1 MQNLAQLNNDLELVN
16 IKIEN
21 SRDVRTQSDAPN
33 FEETGQRAELWGNE
47 LTCQIMM
54 KQVDVSNYEE
64 TVRLMSSP
72 HENKQEKD
80 LKKTTKSVNKWKI
93 TQI

>member
-1 MQNLAQLNNDLELVN
+1 
-16 IKIEN
+16 
-21 SRDVRTQSDAPN
+21 
-33 FEETGQRAELWGNE
+33 
-47 LTCQIMM
+47 M

-80 LKKTTKSVNKWKI
+80 LKKQQNRLINEKLHKYRES
-93 TQI
+93 